1 MVFLRPG
8 SGLRALDCGLCLGG
22 CAGADEP
29 MSGEPLELHDE
40 GRHVPR
46 LPRCLGMACRCACG
60 QCLKYRRLLQND
72 VMMLLQ
78 ECCARL
84 ASPPVLQAPSQRHAR
99 LLPKSSFPLSLPIL
113 ATYLGAREMN
123 DGLLF
128 GLQPQ
133 YPRVCGEGL
142 LLDDASPPH
151 VLSSASVGTSLKF
164 EETFRFHSER
174 PQPNQP
180 HSTPQQR
187 LSPKTSPHT
196 SLDRKSVV

>member
-1 MVFLRPG
+1 MLWCFCRNAARDL
-8 SGLRALDCGLCLGG
+8 
-22 CAGADEP
+22 
-29 MSGEPLELHDE
+29 
-40 GRHVPR
+40 
-46 LPRCLGMACRCACG
+46 LPHP
-60 QCLKYRRLLQND
+60 QCFRLLAKD
-72 VMMLLQ
+72 THA
-78 ECCARL
+78 CYPSP
-84 ASPPVLQAPSQRHAR
+84 AS
-99 LLPKSSFPLSLPIL
+99 LSHKTKLPIL
-113 ATYLGAREMN
+113 ATYLDAREMN

-151 VLSSASVGTSLKF
+151 ILSSASIGTSLKS

-180 HSTPQQR
+180 HSAPQQR

-196 SLDRKSVV
+196 SLGSLRGHTVRRENYGGS